1 MSGMV
6 EVTTTGV
13 RKNMNIMVYL
23 VKNTREICYVP
34 FLEEYDTEVIGY

>member
-1 MSGMV
+1 MV

-23 VKNTREICYVP
+23 VKNTREIGYVY
-34 FLEEYDTEVIGY
+34 FIEE